1 MHSESGTHPHGGGE
15 SDRGGGGVIAGAP
28 ASVGELWVDTL
39 ERLCGR
45 TAHELKGAL
54 NGVAVNLEVVRSRC
68 ERPNTSASAVGPY
81 ANSASDQLGIVI
93 ETTEAL
99 LALARSARTP
109 IEVARVT
116 RHVHALLAPAARSQG
131 KRFELSGPL
140 DGLGATSAGT
150 SAARLSVAAS
160 AMAATD
166 AWSHVICRVTGD
178 DMPGVLRF
186 ESRDAEPAPCCI
198 DGAIVD
204 AAARSGIRIQVDGS
218 TISITFPQ

>member
-15 SDRGGGGVIAGAP
+15 SDGGGGVIAGAP
-28 ASVGELWVDTL
+28 ASAGELWVDTL

-68 ERPNTSASAVGPY
+68 ERPNTLASAVGPY

-109 IEVARVT
+109 VEVARVT

-140 DGLGATSAGT
+140 DGLGATSAGA
-150 SAARLSVAAS
+150 SAARLAVAAS

-166 AWSHVICRVTGD
+166 AWSHVVCRVAGD
-178 DMPGVLRF
+178 DSDGILRF
-186 ESRDAEPAPCCI
+186 ESRDAEPAACCI

-204 AAARSGIRIQVDGS
+204 AVGRSGIRIQVDGS
-218 TISITFPQ
+218 TISITFPR

>member
-1 MHSESGTHPHGGGE
+1 MQSESGTHPHGGGE
-15 SDRGGGGVIAGAP
+15 NHGAVIAGSP
-28 ASVGELWVDTL
+28 ASAGELWLDAL

-45 TAHELKGAL
+45 AAHELKGAL

-68 ERPNTSASAVGPY
+68 ERPETLASAVGTY

-93 ETTEAL
+93 ETAEAL

-109 IEVARVT
+109 VEVARIA

-131 KRFELSGPL
+131 KRFDLSGPL
-140 DGLGATSAGT
+140 DGLGATSAGA

-166 AWSHVICRVTGD
+166 AWSHVVCRVPGD
-178 DMPGVLRF
+178 ESDAVLRL
-186 ESRDAEPAPCCI
+186 ESRDAEPAACCI
-198 DGAIVD
+198 DGSIVD
-204 AAARSGIRIQVDGS
+204 AVGRSGIRIQVDGS
-218 TISITFPQ
+218 TISITFPR

>member
-1 MHSESGTHPHGGGE
+1 MGGGT
-15 SDRGGGGVIAGAP
+15 GGERDNHGGVIAGAP
-28 ASVGELWVDTL
+28 ASVGELWLDTL

-45 TAHELKGAL
+45 AAHELKGAL

-68 ERPNTSASAVGPY
+68 ERPDTSASAVGSY
-81 ANSASDQLGIVI
+81 ANSASDQLGVVI
-93 ETTEAL
+93 ETAEAL
-99 LALARSARTP
+99 LALARGARTP
-109 IEVARVT
+109 VEVARVT
-116 RHVHALLAPAARSQG
+116 RYVHALLAPSARSHG
-131 KRFELSGPL
+131 RRFELSGSL
-140 DGLGATSAGT
+140 DGLGATSAGA

-166 AWSHVICRVTGD
+166 AWSHVICRVAGD
-178 DMPGVLRF
+178 DSHEALRF

-204 AAARSGIRIQVDGS
+204 AVGRSGIRIQVDGS